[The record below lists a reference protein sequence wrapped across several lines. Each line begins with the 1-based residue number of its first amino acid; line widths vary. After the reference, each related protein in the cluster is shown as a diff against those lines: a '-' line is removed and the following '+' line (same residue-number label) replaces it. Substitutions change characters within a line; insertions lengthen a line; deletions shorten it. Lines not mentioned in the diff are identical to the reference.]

1 MCSAT
6 ATYESL
12 ARDGDAMTTPAKS
25 RGLTV
30 AARIPHNVERHA
42 RLAVVV
48 SEIAIALISGGS
60 ALGGAIVGASGAIAG
75 SLIAQR
81 AEKRRRRQESR
92 AALIAQWRNDIRQ
105 LRNAENNHL
114 ARNEENKKQ
123 GRPEE
128 PDPPEVDPWQH
139 YEPLRRLR
147 HELPRH
153 AVSRVD
159 ELRGLRVRERTGQIP
174 DLLEQEVLHIET
186 KKWKLPESPV

>member
-1 MCSAT
+1 M
-6 ATYESL
+6 
-12 ARDGDAMTTPAKS
+12 
-25 RGLTV
+25 
-30 AARIPHNVERHA
+30 
-42 RLAVVV
+42 
-48 SEIAIALISGGS
+48 
-60 ALGGAIVGASGAIAG
+60 
-75 SLIAQR
+75 
-81 AEKRRRRQESR
+81 
-92 AALIAQWRNDIRQ
+92 
-105 LRNAENNHL
+105 RNAEINHL

-123 GRPEE
+123 GQPEE

-159 ELRGLRVRERTGQIP
+159 ELRQLHVEDRSGQIP

>member
-1 MCSAT
+1 VV
-6 ATYESL
+6 
-12 ARDGDAMTTPAKS
+12 RD
-25 RGLTV
+25 
-30 AARIPHNVERHA
+30 HA
-42 RLAVVV
+42 RLAVMA
-48 SEIAIALISGGS
+48 SEIAVALISSGS
-60 ALGGAIVGASGAIAG
+60 ALGGAIVGSSGAIVG
-75 SLIAQR
+75 SLVAQR

-92 AALIAQWRNDIRQ
+92 AGLIAQWRNDIRQ
-105 LRNAENNHL
+105 LRNAEINHL

-123 GRPEE
+123 GQPEE

-147 HELPRH
+147 HELPHH

-159 ELRGLRVRERTGQIP
+159 ELRRSRVQDRRGQIP